1 MFILKKL
8 EMPKLRAI
16 ILLGSLKSA
25 SETSN
30 TLLLSQ
36 FMIKHLSG
44 FDTECE
50 IVRLADHSIKPGTY
64 THVDSGDDD
73 WPAILE
79 KILDSDIIIFATPV
93 WWGIQSSLIQR
104 VIERLDELHD
114 EIMASGKSRLTNK
127 VAGIIVTGDSDGAEH
142 IIGNFANFFVALGL
156 TIPPF
161 GTLTILWPGFAKKS
175 EKSKEEKLK
184 YLEDNYAPTAK
195 KAAQNLTFM
204 ADLLRKNP
212 YPK

>member
-1 MFILKKL
+1 MSKLKAL
-8 EMPKLRAI
+8 FLV
-16 ILLGSLKSA
+16 GSLKQS
-25 SETSN
+25 SEDTN

-36 FMIKHLSG
+36 FLAKQLSTY
-44 FDTECE
+44 DTEYE
-50 IVRLADHSIKPGTY
+50 TVRLTDYNIKPGTC
-64 THVDSGDDD
+64 TNIDSDD

-79 KILDSDIIIFATPV
+79 KILDSDIVIFATPV

-114 EIMASGKSRLTNK
+114 EIMETGKSRLTNK
-127 VAGIIVTGDSDGAEH
+127 VSGIIVTGDSDGAEH
-142 IIGNFANFFVALGL
+142 IIGNLTNFFIALGL

-161 GTLTILWPGFAKKS
+161 GTLTVLWSGFAKKS
-175 EKSKEEKLK
+175 DKNKEEKLK
-184 YLEDNYAPTAK
+184 YLEDNYTSTAK

-204 ADLLRKNP
+204 ANLLKMNP